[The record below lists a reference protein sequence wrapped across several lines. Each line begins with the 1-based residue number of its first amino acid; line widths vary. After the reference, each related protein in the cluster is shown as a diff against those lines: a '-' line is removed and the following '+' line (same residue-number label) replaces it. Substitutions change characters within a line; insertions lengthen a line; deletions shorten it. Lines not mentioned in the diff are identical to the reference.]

1 MGESGKA
8 NPELNLIQEDA
19 AARAKIEE
27 IAEKIRFATEN
38 LDEEWLMFGID
49 QNNFGLVH
57 GKKSFGRY
65 WCQRLRVSI
74 ACGVPVIQC
83 V

>member
-1 MGESGKA
+1 MNDGATSGDLWHASGRLCWATQEMGDAGKS

-38 LDEEWLMFGID
+38 LDEEWLTFGVD
-49 QNNFGLVH
+49 QL
-57 GKKSFGRY
+57 
-65 WCQRLRVSI
+65 
-74 ACGVPVIQC
+74 
-83 V
+83 